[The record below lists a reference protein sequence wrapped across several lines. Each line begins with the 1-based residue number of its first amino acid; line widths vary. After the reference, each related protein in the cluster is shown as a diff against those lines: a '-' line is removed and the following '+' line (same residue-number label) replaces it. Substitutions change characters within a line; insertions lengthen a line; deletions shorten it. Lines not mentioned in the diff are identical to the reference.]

1 MFSAVIPAQ
10 NEEKS
15 ILAVLTNL
23 LSLPLD
29 LIIPVLNGCTDNT
42 LELIRSIPDHRLH
55 IIYFTQSLGI
65 DIPRAI
71 GALYALKLK
80 TDGVLFIDG
89 DMSGNIHENL
99 SDLLK
104 SLQNE
109 VDVALTNCYPYITHR
124 AKLVNLVLKFRSQ
137 LNKELD
143 LFQTLGLATPTHGPH
158 ALSARALNQSPPEAI
173 AIPPLSLV
181 YAKNNNLNIKVS
193 TSIPHE
199 NLRSPRKHRRHAR
212 LIAETIIGDCLMAL
226 ALAQGQPLT
235 RTLGKHELLG
245 YHPERRFDLLQ
256 QWSEALHTPNNFFE
270 QHLIVAQNQG
280 NLFPSFDYPYNSNTL
295 V

>member
-15 ILAVLTNL
+15 ILAVLTNVL
-23 LSLPLD
+23 ILPLD

-42 LELIRSIPDHRLH
+42 LELISSIPDPRLH
-55 IIYFTQSLGI
+55 IIYFTEQLGI

-89 DMSGNIHENL
+89 DMSGNIHKNL

-104 SLQNE
+104 ALRND

-124 AKLVNLVLKFRSQ
+124 TKLANLVLKFRFY
-137 LNKELD
+137 LNKELN
-143 LFQTLGLATPTHGPH
+143 LLHTLGLATPTHGPH
-158 ALSARALNQSPPEAI
+158 ALSARALSLSPPETI

-181 YAKNNNLNIKVS
+181 SGQKNNLNIKVA

-199 NLRSPRKHRRHAR
+199 NLLSPRKHRGHAR
-212 LIAETIIGDCLMAL
+212 LIAQTIIGDCLMAL
-226 ALAQGQPLT
+226 ASAKNQPLT
-235 RTLGKHELLG
+235 RTLGKHQLLG

-256 QWSEALHTPNNFFE
+256 QWSEALQAPNDFLE
-270 QHLIVAQNQG
+270 QHLIIAKNQRI
-280 NLFPSFDYPYNSNTL
+280 LYPL
-295 V
+295 L

>member
-23 LSLPLD
+23 LSLPVD

-42 LELIRSIPDHRLH
+42 LELIRSIRDPRIH

-71 GALYALKLK
+71 GALYAFKLK

-89 DMSGNIHENL
+89 DMSGNINNNL
-99 SDLLK
+99 SDLLIA
-104 SLQNE
+104 LQNE
-109 VDVALTNCYPYITHR
+109 ADVALTNCYPYITHR
-124 AKLVNLVLKFRSQ
+124 TKLVNLVLKFRSC
-137 LNKELD
+137 LNRELN

-158 ALSARALNQSPPEAI
+158 ALSARALSQSPPETI

-181 YAKNNNLNIKVS
+181 YAKKNNLTIKVA

-199 NLRSPRKHRRHAR
+199 HLRSPRKHRHHAR
-212 LIAETIIGDCLMAL
+212 LITHTIIGDCLMAL
-226 ALAQGQPLT
+226 ALAQGKPLT
-235 RTLGKHELLG
+235 RTLGKHEFLG
-245 YHPERRFDLLQ
+245 YHTKRRFDLLQ
-256 QWSEALHTPNNFFE
+256 QWSEALQTPNNFLE
-270 QHLIVAQNQG
+270 QHLIVAENQRI
-280 NLFPSFDYPYNSNTL
+280 LFPS
-295 V
+295 

>member
-23 LSLPLD
+23 LRLPLD

-42 LELIRSIPDHRLH
+42 LELIRSIPDPRLH
-55 IIYFTQSLGI
+55 IIYFTQPLGI
-65 DIPRAI
+65 DVPRAI

-80 TDGVLFIDG
+80 TSGVLFVDG
-89 DMSGNIHENL
+89 DMSGNIQENL
-99 SDLLK
+99 RDLLNA
-104 SLQNE
+104 LQNE

-124 AKLVNLVLKFRSQ
+124 AKLVNLVLKFRSR

-143 LFQTLGLATPTHGPH
+143 LLQTLGLATPTHGPH
-158 ALSARALNQSPPEAI
+158 ALSARALSQFPPEAL

-181 YAKNNNLNIKVS
+181 YAKKKNLNIKVV

-199 NLRSPRKHRRHAR
+199 NLRSSRKHRRHAR
-212 LIAETIIGDCLMAL
+212 LITETIIGDCLMAL
-226 ALAQGQPLT
+226 AFAKGQPLS
-235 RTLGKHELLG
+235 RSLGKHELLG

-256 QWSEALHTPNNFFE
+256 QWCEALLSPNNFFE
-270 QHLIVAQNQG
+270 QHLIVSQNQESLLQLG
-280 NLFPSFDYPYNSNTL
+280 YPCQ
-295 V
+295 